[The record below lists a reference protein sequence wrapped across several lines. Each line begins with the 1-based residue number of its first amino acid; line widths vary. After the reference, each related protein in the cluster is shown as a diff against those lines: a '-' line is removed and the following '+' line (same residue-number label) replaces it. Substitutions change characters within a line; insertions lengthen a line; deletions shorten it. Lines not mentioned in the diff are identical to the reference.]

1 MSQSFDR
8 YSRIYAC
15 NQTRTTRYLNPGS
28 ILIEHGYRIDVFA
41 EGLNVPSS
49 ILFTKEGDLLIA
61 DSGYVTGNP
70 SVSRFVNGNFE
81 LIADNFR
88 VPISGI
94 NSRKGEIYVSHRG
107 MITVLKEDGQR
118 LDLMTGLP
126 SCGDY
131 TNSRVAFGSDNKMYF
146 GQGTATN
153 SGVVGTDNLWVHTSP
168 AFHDSP
174 GCYVILK
181 GQNFVTP
188 NMLISARE
196 DSLTG
201 AFSAY
206 GEMNFPYE
214 IRKAV
219 VKASGSILRANLD
232 GSGLESVVWGLRNPS
247 YLDFDEANRLFVSND
262 GFDIRGSRPIANAP
276 DEFQLITENTWY
288 GWPDYAGGEP
298 VTLERF
304 KPENSKQPEFLLSC
318 HPNVPPKPYAVFPPE
333 ATIMGFDFNKDRK
346 FGNIGDVYIA
356 EFGSVRLG
364 SVDSQAPQ
372 YPSVGHKV
380 SKIDMTTGSVNTFAM
395 NKSGFSSSLT
405 QEGGF
410 ARPSDVAFG
419 PDGALYI
426 ADTGIN
432 PVENSN
438 IFIPYTGVIWKVTRN
453 Q

>member
-1 MSQSFDR
+1 MYQSFER
-8 YSRIYAC
+8 YNRIYAC
-15 NQTRTTRYLNPGS
+15 NQTRTSRYLNPSS

-49 ILFTKEGDLLIA
+49 ILFTEEGELLIA
-61 DSGYVTGNP
+61 DSGFITGNP
-70 SVSRFVNGNFE
+70 SVSRYVDGEFE
-81 LIADNFR
+81 VIADNFR

-94 NSRKGEIYVSHRG
+94 NSRDGDIYVSHRG
-107 MITVLKEDGQR
+107 MITVLKEDGRR
-118 LDLMTGLP
+118 LDVMTGLP

-131 TNSRVAFGSDNKMYF
+131 INSRVAFGNDNKMYF

-153 SGVVGTDNLWVHTSP
+153 SGVVGTDNYWVHTSP
-168 AFHDSP
+168 AFHDNP
-174 GCYVILK
+174 GCYIILK
-181 GQNFVTP
+181 GQNFTAP
-188 NMLISARE
+188 NILIEGKE
-196 DSLTG
+196 DALTG
-201 AFSAY
+201 AFSAF
-206 GEMNFPYE
+206 GEHNFPFE
-214 IRKAV
+214 TRKGV

-232 GSGLESVVWGLRNPS
+232 GTNLESIVWGLRSPS
-247 YLDFDEANRLFVSND
+247 YLDFDSSNRLFVSNN

-333 ATIMGFDFNKDRK
+333 ATILGFDFNKYKK

-356 EFGSVRLG
+356 EFGSIRPG
-364 SVDSQAPQ
+364 SSDVLAPQ

-380 SKIDMTTGSVNTFAM
+380 SKIDILTGSVNTFAM

-410 ARPSDVAFG
+410 ARPSDVAFCPEG
-419 PDGALYI
+419 NLYI
-426 ADTGIN
+426 IDTGIN
-432 PVENSN
+432 AIENSN
-438 IFIPYTGVIWKVTRN
+438 IFIPHTGVIWKVTRS